1 MNKVLKSL
9 LTWLVLPAII
19 VLLVYVIVS
28 SIMQPVNFNKE
39 KDYRQSIAVQQMK
52 DIRTLQV
59 AYKGE
64 YGKFAPSIDSLQ
76 NFYNTGD
83 MSVIMQIGSQ
93 DDSVAVAHT
102 DAVKKT
108 FKNLKGPELNQALYQ
123 AYLAGDDNLVFTVA
137 NKIPVR
143 DTLFNDRPDFNVST
157 LDVIP
162 FSDGDKVLMEE
173 IVKTVSGVPVPLFEA
188 KMPYKSL
195 LKGLDNQLRIN
206 LDAEQRDMNRYE
218 GLQVGSITAPNN
230 NAGNWE

>member
-9 LTWLVLPAII
+9 LTWLVLPAVIA
-19 VLLVYVIVS
+19 LLVYVIVN
-28 SIMQPVNFNKE
+28 SIMQPVRFNKE
-39 KDYRQSIAVQQMK
+39 KDYRQSVAVQQMK

-64 YGKFAPSIDSLQ
+64 TGKFAPSIDSL
-76 NFYNTGD
+76 
-83 MSVIMQIGSQ
+83 
-93 DDSVAVAHT
+93 
-102 DAVKKT
+102 VKKSPS
-108 FKNLKGPELNQALYQ
+108 FKNLKGNDLNQALYQ

-157 LDVIP
+157 LDEIP
-162 FSDGDKVLMEE
+162 FSNGDKVIMEE

>member
-1 MNKVLKSL
+1 MNKVLKNL

-19 VLLVYVIVS
+19 ALLVYVIVD
-28 SIMQPVNFNKE
+28 SIMQPVRFNKE
-39 KDYRQSIAVQQMK
+39 KDYRQEIAVQQMK

-64 YGKFAPSIDSLQ
+64 YGKFAPSIDSLKQ
-76 NFYNTGD
+76 YYKTGD
-83 MSVIMQIGSQ
+83 MSVIMQIGSA

-108 FKNLKGPELNQALYQ
+108 FRNLKGAEVNQALYQ
-123 AYLAGDDNLVFTVA
+123 AYLAGDNNLVFTVA

-143 DTLFNDRPDFNVST
+143 DTLFNNRPDFKVDE

-162 FSDGDKVLMEE
+162 FSGGDKVLMEE

-195 LKGLDNQLRIN
+195 LKGMDNQLRIN

>member
-9 LTWLVLPAII
+9 LTWLVLPAVIA
-19 VLLVYVIVS
+19 LLVYVIVN
-28 SIMQPVNFNKE
+28 SIMQPVRFNKE
-39 KDYRQSIAVQQMK
+39 KDYRQSVAVQQMK

-64 YGKFAPSIDSLQ
+64 TGKFAPSIDSLKT
-76 NFYNTGD
+76 FYNTGD
-83 MSVIMQIGSQ
+83 MSVIMQIGSA

-102 DAVKKT
+102 DAVKKSPS
-108 FKNLKGPELNQALYQ
+108 FKNLKGNDLNQALYQ

-157 LDVIP
+157 LDEIP
-162 FSDGDKVLMEE
+162 FSNGDKVIMEE

-188 KMPYKSL
+188 KMP
-195 LKGLDNQLRIN
+195 
-206 LDAEQRDMNRYE
+206 
-218 GLQVGSITAPNN
+218 
-230 NAGNWE
+230 

>member
-1 MNKVLKSL
+1 M
-9 LTWLVLPAII
+9 TWLVLPAII

-39 KDYRQSIAVQQMK
+39 KDYRQGIAVQQMK
-52 DIRTLQV
+52 DIRSLQV

-64 YGKFAPSIDSLQ
+64 FGKFAPSIDSLKQ
-76 NFYNTGD
+76 YYKTGD

-102 DAVKKT
+102 DAVKNT
-108 FKNLKGPELNQALYQ
+108 LKNLKGNELNQALYQ
-123 AYLAGDDNLVFTVA
+123 AYLAGDNNLVFSVA

-143 DTLFNDRPDFNVST
+143 DTLFLNRPDFKVDD

-162 FSDGDKVLMEE
+162 FSGGDKVIMEE
-173 IVKTVSGVPVPLFEA
+173 VVKTVSGVPVPLFEA
-188 KMPYKSL
+188 KMPYRSL
-195 LKGLDNQLRIN
+195 LKGMDNQLRIN